1 MSDVKPIRVLIV
13 DDHELV
19 RVGLRTVLDRAKSV
33 KVVGEADTVASAVAE
48 AERLKPDVILMD
60 VRLPD
65 GTGVEACREIRA
77 TRPGIHVLFLTSY
90 EDDETLLSAFIAGA
104 QGYLLKEVAVTS
116 LIGTIHRVAAGQ
128 SVLDHRAT
136 ERIRTWLQKLTG
148 AAEAPDRSDT
158 LSAQERRVVALVA
171 EGKTNKEIASALDL
185 SERTVKNYLAN
196 AFEKLHITRRS
207 QAAAL
212 FARTQ
217 IGS

>member
-1 MSDVKPIRVLIV
+1 MPDVKPVRVLIV

-19 RVGLRTVLDRAKSV
+19 RVGLRTVLDRAKNV

-48 AERLKPDVILMD
+48 AERVKPDVILMD
-60 VRLPD
+60 IRLPD

-77 TRPGIHVLFLTSY
+77 TRPGIRVLFLTSY
-90 EDDETLLSAFIAGA
+90 EDDETLLSAFVAGA

-116 LIGTIHRVAAGQ
+116 LVETIHRVAAGQ
-128 SVLDHRAT
+128 SVLDHGAT
-136 ERIRTWLQKLTG
+136 ERIRVWLRKLTEP
-148 AAEAPDRSDT
+148 AEAPDRSEP

-185 SERTVKNYLAN
+185 SEKTVKNYLAH
-196 AFEKLHITRRS
+196 AFEKLHITRRA

-212 FARTQ
+212 FTKAQ